1 MGKGK
6 EFWSGH
12 LAAIDAQGITTKAY
26 AEREGLA
33 RSALFYWR
41 KRLKAEA
48 SAAKPRVASGPLA
61 RLFVPVHVSEAEPS
75 VRCCLMLAPGVRL
88 ELAQLPPPEWLAAL
102 GAAILREAR

>member
-1 MGKGK
+1 MSKGK

-12 LAAIDAQGITTKAY
+12 LAAIDAEAITTKAY

-41 KRLKAEA
+41 KRLKAE
-48 SAAKPRVASGPLA
+48 SEAAKTRATSNPSA
-61 RLFVPVHVSEAEPS
+61 RLFVPVRVSEAEPS

-88 ELAQLPPPEWLAAL
+88 ELAQLPTPEWLAAL